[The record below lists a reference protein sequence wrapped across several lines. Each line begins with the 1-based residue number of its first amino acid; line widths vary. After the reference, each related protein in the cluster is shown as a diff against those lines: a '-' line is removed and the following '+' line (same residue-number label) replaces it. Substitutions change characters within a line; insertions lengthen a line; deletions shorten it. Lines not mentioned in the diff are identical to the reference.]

1 MDLLHLSDHQTYWQ
15 QKCESLDLLG
25 DDHSPIINVPQS
37 EARKSMETKARK
49 SRDIPL
55 LLLEPYISFPGDHS
69 YIPTTLSERQ
79 VRLGQTMCT
88 ALTEGAQSP
97 GLKAWRLSEIQCS
110 SKKLSSAAVTLAT
123 KPYHQLKSKVEV
135 LEMAAV
141 LIKQIYSIDIN
152 SCFTTIVPV

>member
-1 MDLLHLSDHQTYWQ
+1 MYPKVRQGRAWKPRQ
-15 QKCESLDLLG
+15 EK
-25 DDHSPIINVPQS
+25 
-37 EARKSMETKARK
+37 AETFHYYCWGLT
-49 SRDIPL
+49 SV
-55 LLLEPYISFPGDHS
+55 YPG
-69 YIPTTLSERQ
+69 ITLTFLQVAPERQ

-123 KPYHQLKSKVEV
+123 KPYRQLKSKVEL

-152 SCFTTIVPV
+152 SCFTTIVPM